1 MPSNDITTLAAKWFK
16 SGTEGLAERER
27 AILEA
32 VHHRKPIARSPSE
45 LLSDERTTGER
56 MADKVAAF
64 GGSWTF
70 IMLFA
75 AFLVLWVFINTW
87 ILRGASFDAYPY
99 IFLNL
104 ILSMLAAI
112 QAPIIMMS
120 QNRQAKKDRQTAE
133 DDYGVNL
140 KAEIEIMGLHEK
152 LDEMRAEQ
160 MTQLLTYQQE
170 QIEMLTKLLQHGRG

>member
-1 MPSNDITTLAAKWFK
+1 MAKNDINDLAAKWFK
-16 SGTEGLAERER
+16 SGVEGMAAREQ
-27 AILEA
+27 AILDA
-32 VHHRKPIARSPSE
+32 VHSRTAIARPPSG
-45 LLSDERTTGER
+45 LVGDERTTGEK

-75 AFLVLWVFINTW
+75 AFLVLWVLVNSW
-87 ILRGASFDAYPY
+87 ILRSAAFDAYPY

-104 ILSMLAAI
+104 ILSMVAAL

-160 MTQLLTYQQE
+160 MTRLLTYQQE
-170 QIEMLTKLLQHGRG
+170 QIEMLTQLLQHGRS